1 MNIRPWRGVVK
12 TQCFT
17 VVTRCAQ
24 LAGLAIT
31 TGTIC
36 AVSAE
41 ELVVD
46 PVAAAH
52 RLLGATLT
60 GRGVR
65 AVVVEVE
72 AYGGVPDGPWPDA
85 AAHSYRGRSG
95 RNAVMFGPPGRLYTY
110 RSHGIHVCANVACGP
125 DGTAA
130 AVLLRAGA
138 VETGTEV
145 AQARRGESVRGVA
158 LARGP
163 GNLCSALGI
172 AMDDNGIDLFDPD
185 GPVTLTLNDAD
196 DALVALSGP
205 RVGVSQAADRPWR
218 LWLAG
223 RPEVSAYRR
232 SPRAPGPG
240 ASD

>member
-1 MNIRPWRGVVK
+1 MN
-12 TQCFT
+12 
-17 VVTRCAQ
+17 AEQ
-24 LAGLAIT
+24 L
-31 TGTIC
+31 
-36 AVSAE
+36 E
-41 ELVVD
+41 VD

-52 RLLGATLT
+52 RLLGATIS
-60 GRGVR
+60 GRGVSGI
-65 AVVVEVE
+65 VVEVE

-85 AAHSYRGRSG
+85 AAHSYRGLNG

-110 RSHGIHVCANVACGP
+110 RSHGIHVCANIVCGP

-130 AVLLRAGA
+130 AVLLRAAA
-138 VETGTEV
+138 VEDG
-145 AQARRGESVRGVA
+145 ADLARSRRGEAVRPVA

-172 AMDDNGIDLFDPD
+172 TMADNTIDVFDPKS
-185 GPVTLTLNDAD
+185 PVRLTLNEAHG
-196 DALVALSGP
+196 AVSGP
-205 RVGVSQAADRPWR
+205 RVGISQAADRPWR

-232 SPRAPGPG
+232 SPRAPAPG

>member
-1 MNIRPWRGVVK
+1 M
-12 TQCFT
+12 
-17 VVTRCAQ
+17 
-24 LAGLAIT
+24 
-31 TGTIC
+31 
-36 AVSAE
+36 SASGPAA
-41 ELVVD
+41 ELLVD
-46 PVAAAH
+46 PMSAAR
-52 RLLGATLT
+52 RLLGAAIR

-65 AVVVEVE
+65 AVIVEVE

-85 AAHSYRGRSG
+85 AAHSYRGRSA

-110 RSHGIHVCANVACGP
+110 RSHGIHVCANVSCGP

-130 AVLLRAGA
+130 AVLLRACVLEDGMD
-138 VETGTEV
+138 V
-145 AQARRGESVRGVA
+145 ARTRRGASVRDVA

-172 AMDDNGIDLFDPD
+172 TMDDNGIDVFDPHS
-185 GPVTLTLNDAD
+185 PVAIELRAPLTAT
-196 DALVALSGP
+196 AGP

-232 SPRAPGPG
+232 SPRAPAPG

>member
-1 MNIRPWRGVVK
+1 MVADR
-12 TQCFT
+12 
-17 VVTRCAQ
+17 
-24 LAGLAIT
+24 
-31 TGTIC
+31 
-36 AVSAE
+36 
-41 ELVVD
+41 LVVD

-85 AAHSYRGRSG
+85 AAHSYRGPSG

-110 RSHGIHVCANVACGP
+110 RSHGIHVCANVSCGP
-125 DGTAA
+125 DGIAA
-130 AVLLRAGA
+130 AVLLRAA
-138 VETGTEV
+138 AIEDGTDV
-145 AQARRGESVRGVA
+145 ARARRGELVRTAA

-172 AMDDNGIDLFDPD
+172 TMDDNGIDLFDPASPVRLELY
-185 GPVTLTLNDAD
+185 GPLTA
-196 DALVALSGP
+196 VSGP

-218 LWLAG
+218 LWLGG

-232 SPRAPGPG
+232 SPRAPAPG
-240 ASD
+240 SSD

>member
-1 MNIRPWRGVVK
+1 MNIRPV
-12 TQCFT
+12 
-17 VVTRCAQ
+17 
-24 LAGLAIT
+24 AGACQEPGRIGSVNAL
-31 TGTIC
+31 
-36 AVSAE
+36 
-41 ELVVD
+41 ELRVD

-52 RLLGATLT
+52 RLLGARLRA
-60 GRGVR
+60 RGVT
-65 AVVVEVE
+65 ALIVEVE

-85 AAHSYRGRSG
+85 AAHSYRGLRE

-130 AVLLRAGA
+130 AVLVRACAIEEGID
-138 VETGTEV
+138 V
-145 AQARRGESVRGVA
+145 ARGRRGAAVRGSA

-163 GNLCSALGI
+163 GNLCAALGI
-172 AMDDNGIDLFDPD
+172 TMEDNGIDLFDPH
-185 GPVTLTLNDAD
+185 GPVTLQLGAPLTAT
-196 DALVALSGP
+196 AGP

-232 SPRAPGPG
+232 SPRAPAPG
-240 ASD
+240 MSD

>member
-1 MNIRPWRGVVK
+1 MV
-12 TQCFT
+12 
-17 VVTRCAQ
+17 ADQ
-24 LAGLAIT
+24 LL
-31 TGTIC
+31 
-36 AVSAE
+36 
-41 ELVVD
+41 VD

-52 RLLGATLT
+52 RLLGATIT

-65 AVVVEVE
+65 ATVVEVE

-85 AAHSYRGRSG
+85 SAHSFRGLNG
-95 RNAVMFGPPGRLYTY
+95 RNAVMFGPPGHLYTY
-110 RSHGIHVCANVACGP
+110 RSHGIHVCANVSCAP

-130 AVLLRAGA
+130 AVLLRAA
-138 VETGTEV
+138 ALKDGTDV
-145 AQARRGESVRGVA
+145 ARGRRGESVRAAG

-172 AMDDNGIDLFDPD
+172 TMADNGIDLFDPD
-185 GPVTLTLNDAD
+185 GPVTLELEAP
-196 DALVALSGP
+196 LSAVTGP

-232 SPRAPGPG
+232 SPRAPAPG

>member
-1 MNIRPWRGVVK
+1 M
-12 TQCFT
+12 
-17 VVTRCAQ
+17 
-24 LAGLAIT
+24 LDAGDPLHPAPLGLRSAR
-31 TGTIC
+31 GTIC
-36 AVSAE
+36 AVSADQ
-41 ELVVD
+41 LLGD

-65 AVVVEVE
+65 AIVVEVE
-72 AYGGVPDGPWPDA
+72 AYGGVPDGTWPDA
-85 AAHSYRGRSG
+85 AAHSYRGLNG

-110 RSHGIHVCANVACGP
+110 RSHGIHVCANVVCGP

-130 AVLLRAGA
+130 AVLLRAAAIEEGLD
-138 VETGTEV
+138 V
-145 AQARRGESVRGVA
+145 AQTRRGEAVRSIA

-172 AMDDNGIDLFDPD
+172 TMADNGIDVFNRRS
-185 GPVTLTLNDAD
+185 PVTLALNEAHG
-196 DALVALSGP
+196 AVSGP
-205 RVGVSQAADRPWR
+205 RVGISQAADRPWR

-232 SPRAPGPG
+232 SPRAPAPG

>member
-1 MNIRPWRGVVK
+1 
-12 TQCFT
+12 
-17 VVTRCAQ
+17 
-24 LAGLAIT
+24 
-31 TGTIC
+31 
-36 AVSAE
+36 VSADQ
-41 ELVVD
+41 LGVD
-46 PVAAAH
+46 PLAAAH
-52 RLLGATLT
+52 RLLGATIT

-65 AVVVEVE
+65 AIVVEVE

-85 AAHSYRGRSG
+85 AAHSYRGLNG

-110 RSHGIHVCANVACGP
+110 RSHGIHVCANVSCAP

-130 AVLLRAGA
+130 AVLLRAAALEDGA
-138 VETGTEV
+138 YI
-145 AQARRGESVRGVA
+145 ALARRGESVRSVA

-172 AMDDNGIDLFDPD
+172 TMADNGIDLFDPD
-185 GPVTLTLNDAD
+185 SPVTLRLNEAHG
-196 DALVALSGP
+196 AVSGP

-232 SPRAPGPG
+232 SPRAPAPG